1 MPVTSFT
8 TPAGE
13 FDLHRHGTR
22 PSASGTSPLLAGLV
36 ERHFAAQPFGS
47 SLLHHPDRDFLQ
59 WQENASRTLRNCLLL
74 PHTVG
79 EPVETRFLHRD
90 DSHPDYIVEELE
102 LSVTPP
108 LTAPATAVI
117 PRNATRRHPAIVA
130 LHSMGGHQ
138 LYGREKLLARDGE
151 NPVLSAYRQRYYDG
165 RSLQAELARAGFLSI
180 AIDAIGFG
188 QRSDEATARPDFV
201 EWRRGLSEEE
211 ISRLQSQHRPSA
223 DNRIART
230 LLALGYSTAA
240 LVASDD
246 VRCVDYLLTRPDV
259 DPQRIGCAGLSF
271 GSFRANYLAA
281 LDPRVRAAVSVC
293 WISTL
298 AGVISHNIQGAL
310 GFFALPPGFYRH
322 FDLAD
327 IPALAAPKPFL
338 AISGWRDPMILPSA
352 MADAHLFLRRVW
364 ERAGAPGNLGSLLFD
379 TGHCF
384 DATMQAHALAFLQ
397 RHLQPV
403 TPDAGT

>member
-1 MPVTSFT
+1 MTPFT
-8 TPAGE
+8 TPAQE
-13 FDLHRHGTR
+13 LDLHRQAIR
-22 PSASGTSPLLAGLV
+22 SPSPHLPSPLSGLV
-36 ERHFAAQPFGS
+36 QRHVGAQQFGS

-59 WQENASRTLRNCLLL
+59 WRENASRTLRNCLLL
-74 PHTVG
+74 PHTLG
-79 EPVETRFLHRD
+79 EPVVTRFLHRNT
-90 DSHPDYIVEELE
+90 SHPDYIVEELE

-108 LTAPATAVI
+108 LTAPATVVI
-117 PRNATRRHPAIVA
+117 PRNGAQRHPAIVA

-138 LYGREKLLARDGE
+138 LHGREKLLARDDE
-151 NPVLSAYRQRYYDG
+151 NPVLTAYRQRYYDG
-165 RSLQAELARAGFLSI
+165 HSLQAELARAGFLSI
-180 AIDAIGFG
+180 AIDAVGFG
-188 QRSDEATARPDFV
+188 QRLEEAATRPDFTA
-201 EWRRGLSEEE
+201 WRRRLREEE
-211 ISRLQSQHRPSA
+211 VAHFQSQNRPSA
-223 DNRIART
+223 DNRIARV

-246 VRCVDYLLTRPDV
+246 LRCVDYLLTRPDV

-298 AGVISHNIQGAL
+298 KGVITHNLEGAL

-322 FDLAD
+322 FDLLD
-327 IPALAAPKPFL
+327 IPALVAPKPFL
-338 AISGWRDPMILPSA
+338 AISGWRDPMILPSG

-364 ERAGAPGNLGSLLFD
+364 ESAGASENLGSLLFD

-384 DATMQAHALAFLQ
+384 NSAMQENAIAFLR
-397 RHLQPV
+397 RHL
-403 TPDAGT
+403 